1 MKVKWKPKRTAK
13 RLIALMLC
21 AVMVITMVPSFQIKT
36 ASAAVTE
43 IDLHQTQIGHSIREG
58 WTMHDT
64 PGNQSRTKRAGSH
77 MWRFR
82 VGGKNAYCLDF
93 GKHSFESGD
102 PTYGDKSYF
111 LQEWNYNPTWGST
124 WTGSGPKG
132 AAACNSKTKS
142 LIAAAMFVEKNA
154 SGCTLDKTQ
163 RRMFA
168 QTAIWAIRCQAEW
181 KGSDT
186 ISDHKASVLTQFNN
200 AMAKVNGISTK
211 YSASDLYDYIF
222 KTDWSS
228 YKVRIKFFK
237 SCKYDSKGNVVE
249 VPGYQRFMNIKIVP
263 DLDFD
268 WETVGASEGYHQ
280 RVRVFKTDETG
291 KPLAGI
297 KFRLTLTT
305 DTENVYDYRVSLADG
320 SMASTDDVPGG
331 YGMDANGNDYLVAT
345 TDSAGY
351 AYFFIARNN
360 SVDDAYGYIT
370 SPSSPSAQIVAL
382 AKAEMMDNEV
392 AYYASKAKARDA
404 AEKALA
410 GARKNIHDEAVITE
424 EASSLP
430 DAYST
435 VAKRYAVY
443 NRKTGG
449 NGAVSSSSAGENK
462 EMSSEGVH
470 VQWEQE
476 NVYFKDGNGN
486 WVDEQATSTG
496 LGNKTHGRR
505 NDVSQVDV
513 VDKIKKIPVKI
524 TKKAD
529 TKDGKAHGDATL
541 DGAQYQLYSD
551 AACTQKAT
559 VYGKD
564 KKEKTAGVY
573 TTEKGGIFIT
583 DYILC
588 GVTYYLKEVKPSE
601 GFLLSNEVIPI
612 RISGAEIDDTQ
623 EFANSPSKEYI
634 EVHEPHIK
642 NDINIF
648 KIRGEDTGEAEFEH
662 DVTFQVYLTDAKSY
676 EACDDYDRRIIV
688 TDKYG
693 RGTAKDLSYGNYTV
707 HQVDTGLYDTE
718 KVEDFEITI
727 KEDVTQKPE
736 GYHTVLLNNNF
747 KAYLKIRK
755 TDANTGQ
762 TVLKPDT
769 VFEIFRVDPAT
780 GKETQIIQTGSDG
793 KKMVT
798 LKQFTTDKE
807 GTVQTLQ
814 PLESG
819 TYRIRE
825 VATAPGLHQVK
836 DYIEVE
842 IGSKQDN
849 YVVDEDPDSEFPTI
863 TVTVDYENEETH
875 GRLSIAKKGE
885 QLKGYDPEK
894 KAFTYEDSYLK
905 GVTFEVYAK
914 EDIVTQDNQGTNWY
928 DKGELVA
935 TIHSGEDVQFSK
947 ECEGITGYE
956 MDDDGMITL
965 DLPLGVYTVKE
976 KSTLYGYVLPDQ
988 DWDVTFTWE
997 NKEASYVTDSSG
1009 TADKEGKLD
1018 IINLLARTDVSI
1030 KKKDNTTEKP
1040 VQGAVFGLFTADDIY
1055 NAAGELIVTKDTLL
1069 DMVTTDAEGKAES
1082 ALELPLMSKD
1092 YGKQDDSE
1100 SADKTDPPGEQNPEQ
1115 ADKPDAG
1122 EQKPGQTETPDA
1134 GEENKDQTKKDI
1146 RKSTLDQEK
1155 EQGTGRTKGVEKP
1168 DPAGSEDQAGNSSQT
1183 KPEDKNDPEHPAD
1196 PGDQPEK
1203 ENRLNS
1209 GNYYFKEI
1217 SISGSYYLDQ
1227 TPIPVHLE
1235 YVDQNTPFIMVQA
1248 VKGNEQ
1254 TQVEIDK
1261 LTLAGSKELP
1271 GCKLVVSDT
1280 NGHVIIQW
1288 TSGDAASI
1296 KLTTQADALGYRNLT
1311 ASMTEKGNLIIAG
1324 LLQETEYVLTETKP
1338 ADGYVTASDIA
1349 FKLGAGEDN
1358 QIYIKNGA
1366 SFVKGSTGNRVMMYD
1381 DTTKIRFK
1389 KIGSDTKKQLAG
1401 AEFEVY
1407 DSDGNQVYSFTTGKK
1422 AEKIVGELAAGK
1434 TYTFKEIKAPKGYKK
1449 AKDVKVKVADSGEF
1463 QEVRVKDKAYGK
1475 ISTKAPSGHPGSGGG
1490 LSPKTGYTIL
1500 MACLTVLML
1509 SSGLGIVMSRRKRRR
1524 SA

>member
-1 MKVKWKPKRTAK
+1 MKVNWKQQRKTGK
-13 RLIALMLC
+13 RLIAFFLSV
-21 AVMVITMVPSFQIKT
+21 VMVITLVPSFEVKT

-43 IDLHQTQIGHSIREG
+43 IDLHQTMIGHSIKEN

-64 PGNQSRTKRAGSH
+64 PGNQSRTKKAGSH

-93 GKHSFESGD
+93 AKHSFESGD

-111 LQEWNYNPTWGST
+111 LQEWDDYSSWGST
-124 WTGSGPKG
+124 WTGNAPSG
-132 AAACNSKTKS
+132 AADCSSKTKA
-142 LIAAAMFVEKNA
+142 LIAAAMFVEKNP
-154 SGCTLDKTQ
+154 SGCTLDSTQ

-168 QTAIWAIRCQAEW
+168 QTAIWAVRCQANW
-181 KGSDT
+181 AGSDT
-186 ISDHKASVLTQFNN
+186 ISQHKASVITQLNN
-200 AMAKVNGISTK
+200 AMAKVDGISTK
-211 YSASDLYDYIF
+211 YSADEIYDYIF
-222 KTDWSS
+222 KTNWSS

-263 DLDFD
+263 DENFD
-268 WETVGASEGYHQ
+268 WETMGASEGYHQ
-280 RVRVFKTDETG
+280 RVRVYKTDELG
-291 KPLAGI
+291 RPLGGV
-297 KFRLTLTT
+297 KFRLTLTS

-320 SMASTDDVPGG
+320 SMASTDDVNGS

-345 TDSAGY
+345 TDSSGY

-370 SPSSPSAQIVAL
+370 SPSNPSDKIKAL
-382 AKAEMMDNEV
+382 ARAEMADSEV
-392 AYYASKAKARDA
+392 AYYASKAAARAA

-410 GARKNIHDEAVITE
+410 AARANIHDEARVTE

-435 VAKRYAVY
+435 VARSYTVY
-443 NRKTGG
+443 NRKVGG
-449 NGAVSSSSAGENK
+449 NGSVTSTYSGEK
-462 EMSSEGVH
+462 EDMANIGVK
-470 VQWEQE
+470 VRWDVN
-476 NVYFKDGNGN
+476 NVYFKDGGK

-513 VDKIKKIPVKI
+513 VDTIKKIKVKV

-541 DGAQYQLYSD
+541 DGAEYQLYSD
-551 AACTQKAT
+551 AACTNKAT
-559 VYGKD
+559 VYGDD
-564 KKEKTAGVY
+564 KKAKTAGVY
-573 TTEKGGIFIT
+573 TTEKGGVLVT
-583 DYILC
+583 DYLLC
-588 GVTYYLKEVKPSE
+588 GVTYYIKEVKPSE
-601 GFLLSNEVIPI
+601 GFLLSNWVKPI
-612 RISGAEIDDTQ
+612 MISGAEIDDTV
-623 EFANSPSKEYI
+623 EFSNSLSKEYI

-662 DVTFQVYLTDAKSY
+662 DVTFQVYLKSKGSY
-676 EACDDYDRRIIV
+676 EACSDYDRRKIV
-688 TDKYG
+688 TDKFG
-693 RGTAKDLSYGNYTV
+693 RGTAEDLPYGDYWV

-718 KVEDFEITI
+718 KVKDFDISIEED
-727 KEDVTQKPE
+727 KTQKTE

-769 VFEIFRVDPAT
+769 VFEIFRVDPET
-780 GKETQIIQTGSDG
+780 GEETQVIQSGSNG
-793 KKMVT
+793 KKIIT
-798 LKQFTTDKE
+798 LKQFTTDEE
-807 GTVQTLQ
+807 GMVETLQ

-825 VATAPGLHQVK
+825 VAAAPGLHQVK

-842 IGSKQDN
+842 INSKNDN
-849 YVVDEDPDSEFPTI
+849 YVVEEDPESKFPTI

-875 GRLSIAKKGE
+875 GQLSIAKKGE

-894 KAFTYEDSYLK
+894 KQFTYEEAYLK

-928 DKGELVA
+928 DKGDLVA
-935 TIHSGEDVQFSK
+935 TIHTGEDVQFSK

-965 DLPLGVYTVKE
+965 HLPLGEYTVKE

-988 DWDVTFTWE
+988 DWDVSFTWE
-997 NKEASYVTDSSG
+997 DKEASYVTDSSG
-1009 TADKEGKLD
+1009 TADKDGKLD
-1018 IINLLARTDVSI
+1018 ILNLLAKARVSI
-1030 KKKDNTTEKP
+1030 QKKDNTTEKP
-1040 VQGAVFGLFTADDIY
+1040 VQGAEFGLFTADDIY

-1069 DMVTTDAEGKAES
+1069 DTVTTDTEGRAAS
-1082 ALELPLMSKD
+1082 AMDLPLMSEN
-1092 YGKQDDSE
+1092 YGKQNPGSE
-1100 SADKTDPPGEQNPEQ
+1100 DKTNAGEQEPGQTEN
-1115 ADKPDAG
+1115 PDAG
-1122 EQKPGQTETPDA
+1122 EQKPGQTEKPDQ
-1134 GEENKDQTKKDI
+1134 NKKGSI
-1146 RKSTLDQEK
+1146 LDQEK
-1155 EQGTGRTKGVEKP
+1155 EQGTDQTTGSDKK
-1168 DPAGSEDQAGNSSQT
+1168 DPAESEDQTGKEDPTKPGEETDPENSSNPGDL
-1183 KPEDKNDPEHPAD
+1183 PED
-1196 PGDQPEK
+1196 GQS
-1203 ENRLNS
+1203 RLNS
-1209 GNYYFKEI
+1209 GNYYFKEL

-1227 TPIPVHLE
+1227 TPLAVHVE
-1235 YVDQNTPFIMVQA
+1235 YQDQDTPLIKAHV
-1248 VKGNEQ
+1248 VKGNDQ

-1271 GCKLVVSDT
+1271 GCKLVVSDP
-1280 NGHVIIQW
+1280 NGNVIISW
-1288 TSGDAASI
+1288 TSGDADSI
-1296 KLTTQADALGYRNLT
+1296 QLTSQADALGYRNLT
-1311 ASMTEKGNLIIAG
+1311 ASLTEKGNLTISG
-1324 LLQETEYVLTETKP
+1324 LLQDTEYVLTETKP
-1338 ADGYVTASDIA
+1338 ADGYVTASDIT
-1349 FKLGAGEDN
+1349 FKLGAGENN
-1358 QIYIKNGA
+1358 QIYIKNDG
-1366 SFVKGSTGNRVMMYD
+1366 SFLKGNTGNRVMMYD

-1389 KIGSDTKKQLAG
+1389 KTASDTKKQLAG

-1407 DSDGNQVYSFTTGKK
+1407 DSKGNRIYSFTTGKK
-1422 AEKIVGELAAGK
+1422 AEKIVGVLAAGK
-1434 TYTFKEIKAPKGYKK
+1434 TYTFKEITAPKGYKK
-1449 AKDVKVKVADSGEF
+1449 AKAVKLKVADSGEF
-1463 QEVRVKDKAYGK
+1463 QVVKVKDQAYGK
-1475 ISTKAPSGHPGSGGG
+1475 ISTKTPGGSPGSGGG

-1500 MACLTVLML
+1500 TVCLAMMMF
-1509 SSGLGIVMSRRKRRR
+1509 SSAAAVIQLKRKRKR
-1524 SA
+1524 SV